1 MIVDTT
7 VGEQDLPALET
18 VINGD
23 EHAGQAIRTTATLWR
38 GRTVIIAIAG
48 RDMTQGITL

>member
-1 MIVDTT
+1 MIVDTIAD
-7 VGEQDLPALET
+7 EQDLLALET

-38 GRTVIIAIAG
+38 GTTVILAIAG

>member
-1 MIVDTT
+1 MIVDTIAD
-7 VGEQDLPALET
+7 EQDLLVLET

-23 EHAGQAIRTTATLWR
+23 EHAGQAIRTTATVWHEV
-38 GRTVIIAIAG
+38 TVIIAIAG